1 MSGGGSRR
9 RAGPSW
15 HSTFSRFFGRSPPG
29 EGAAGRPASANSS
42 ENKGSE
48 AINLKSNQKESTTLP
63 ALLKVCQNEEKN
75 HSTEELSKSEIQDE
89 LKKANSLPSLTP
101 GIKTADKD
109 KQPREGFFHFLG
121 SLFNIATKS
130 SLVESKPPTFQ
141 NEPNRCEKDLQ
152 NTNTLPEGTQPK
164 RPRIEEPIC
173 STAKIKED
181 SVNKDDA
188 ILNNIGKDISQDLQ
202 GGWKR
207 SADAQKQM
215 QRKPEAPA
223 VTYATYRGSARIR
236 QILKNQ
242 SETAEKGEESTENRN
257 GSMIKENG
265 QIQTTVSPK
274 SAHLIKENGED
285 ESKDHEDDI
294 IVNSSAVKMGMKKS
308 VKVQHCLGSNKHEIT
323 AKTTTSFTEPSHE
336 IDLKHTPAL
345 AATKIERTCSLDSL
359 MSSSSRNNEILTNSA
374 SQITSSLN
382 MSSASDLVGKE
393 VGLLGEA
400 EAQFQADKNATSNFD
415 KENHCCKAANKECT
429 KEMQDDCLH
438 SHKSKNKTV
447 TEELQASKGEHGY
460 NHQMDSQSELTPD
473 DQMLHSRTATFQQQ
487 ADQHTGSADKDNDP
501 RKSDT
506 QKTVADV
513 EREQNPQNFLVTA
526 LLPFN
531 EEILTSLRVES
542 RGEKCI
548 AGGNLIASVSSI
560 KNDEDTVM
568 GRETCNEELS
578 ELGKPVHI
586 QSDHQLILLENSK
599 DTATLQTG
607 LLCLETE
614 GLKTTKVLSEVAVEN
629 LANVSSCI
637 AVCESMKSNFD
648 ELTAPL
654 SVTDEPS
661 FETGGCCAASLHPS
675 CKTENK
681 TVGKRE
687 VSLKEVRETVS
698 CPDVEC
704 EKNKSSEPVDI
715 SLLESS
721 VPVHNCGPVSL
732 ETVQDIP
739 AKALV
744 MLTED
749 NTATSIDRTD
759 DPTPAASEINK
770 TGMTEVAFVPSKC
783 KDCISELSSHISK
796 SQENILEA
804 SFSALRD
811 GERTFANHS
820 AFICEN
826 VDVDVISESPPV
838 SENKC
843 INFSSKKEN
852 SNKPR
857 ISPTVLDSSSDN
869 QGKMP
874 PPGTN
879 SENGQIARWST
890 DSEQDSL
897 IFPAAGFRR
906 IIPEDRMIKA
916 PLCSEDLKA
925 SCLADSLERELT
937 PAILDCSAAGV
948 HGGSVCI
955 PRSSSPTLGSG
966 EASNLSI
973 SALETSSIAQGNG
986 YSSSHRADD
995 GAEDASSTQQADGSL
1010 LAEIM
1015 PSPICP
1021 LESSEVASESA
1032 CTESVCRNAVGQVNL
1047 GNHASPISEAPSLMD
1062 DQTAAAPA
1070 ESNELCSEELQEDTD
1085 VKGLEHAR
1093 FQDAAVL
1100 FKKAEEIVDS
1110 VLHLAIEEIIAK
1122 QAIGVCQRCGSKD
1135 GLMNT
1140 DILNDQKAGTVQLKA
1155 EEIQSAVQS
1164 LKHFNESSR
1173 GGSSSFTGNETVD
1186 TNNQDE
1192 KILSYIPDK
1201 IDLHS
1206 ALALKAKEIIDEVI
1220 NSAKQKLASNQ
1231 WQGSENKRP
1240 SEKVEPEPKAETPKI
1255 LNLDMKLPAKTQ
1267 KPTENTETQSV
1278 AVNCEKADCS
1288 VLSLLPNSMENGID
1302 WPQSGE
1308 KIPNNAFTCQTNG
1321 FLPTGSS
1328 ARPESDLMT
1337 PAKERQNRK
1346 VCEHLAA
1353 AELCGKAGVSA
1364 TSRKSD
1370 GSSHLI
1376 HRDASVTEEMLL
1388 SLQLK
1393 DSCNNTNMPECT
1405 LLPTVNVNLS
1415 SFMSD
1420 EECISVQSESKDK
1433 SSPQGS
1439 LERNAEDSPYEHCG
1453 REAAEEVPAQIK
1465 ATLEDLKVVESKE
1478 ELAEGAVEIAEVNTG
1493 LNTQFTVPELS
1504 VIGEGS
1510 EGKNCFNTLFAQNN
1524 ENLKQVKDH
1533 DMKRDDQLEENGLD
1547 CSDDMKEPLDLLAI
1561 SPLIEQ
1567 WENSSFTII
1576 YEGALQTENKAVST
1590 DDTQTGSLS
1599 SSVLPLDNIDHLMR
1613 ERAKSKHE
1621 PACLYGKDGK
1631 DKKLNEATDSCS
1643 SESFL
1648 SVEAKRCRIYPFSLS
1663 PIYEDDSSQEDL
1675 LSTDM
1680 SPEGRPSGISKD
1692 NTDDAS
1698 VLSLLQLVS
1707 ERLQFTTQFSKE
1719 DEEEGVE
1726 DEEEEESPYEENV
1739 LDVEREG
1746 ECLSS
1751 QWRGNSKPTLQSNDQ
1766 TRSLFP
1772 EQSLLLSQEQLD
1784 SKEQPELFPDVAS
1797 PSQTPC
1803 KPVSQKADATLRHP
1817 PTSVYYQYLKSASNC
1832 PSEKGTRFGSI
1843 LQDMLQPKI
1852 HWSQDNT
1859 MPKLGELSVNLV
1871 DRACLKYNPRPGKII
1886 IYDIYGSKS
1895 KQEVNSD
1902 VLDTTSWIFPIG
1914 ALLRIIRGC
1923 WIFYEKPKFQG
1934 RKYVLE
1940 EGETVL
1946 DHLWDLPGVKHRRR
1960 NLTVGSIRH
1969 VTKDCD
1975 VPEVEFCLAA
1985 GATEGLPICIQ
1996 SAVANLEELDVE
2008 KNPYIS
2014 IKSGTWLAYSDFNY
2028 KGEMKVLE
2036 ECDSPSEIPSADVKS
2051 LRPLKMGGLK
2061 VQMPMNV
2068 KIIIYEKTHFGGW
2081 SREFSENI
2089 GSVPALFS
2097 SEEEFQEIGSIR
2109 VIGGVWVAYDKE
2121 RYKGRQYLLE
2131 EGDYEDRHSWGGT
2144 DSVLL
2149 SFRFLQADFIESSVA
2164 LFQSDDEDG
2173 KALDI
2178 INEEI
2183 PDLEQAGFGP
2193 ETRSI
2198 LVRSGVWVAY
2208 QQKYFC
2214 GEQYV
2219 LEKGKYKC
2227 FFDWGGSSK
2236 IIMSIRPIKLE
2247 PLGTNEPPHLLKAFS
2262 NTHFQGACID
2272 FTAEVSD
2279 FTSFIP
2285 CSFKVLRGCWL
2296 LYYQGEIT
2304 DNHCVLE
2311 EGLYVDL
2318 SSCGCPTATIKSLKP
2333 IQYVFAE
2340 PSISLFAL
2348 ECCKGRELHFTE
2360 PVNSVL
2366 NEDLHFYTQSVWVRS
2381 GLWIAYEG
2389 CNFLGKQILLEPS
2402 EISNWNEHTGWK
2414 VIGSLRPVKQPAVY
2428 LRVKNRAQGKYLTV
2442 AGSLADIRATSVC
2455 ASPYN
2460 GKNTQ
2465 IWHYCRGLFKSKA
2478 NNACLDVIGGRDVPG
2493 AKVALWAEHGKDRQ
2507 KWRLNEDGTISSYL
2521 SDQLV
2526 LDIKGGNYY
2535 DKNHIIMSQ
2544 PIDDK
2549 HSQKWD
2555 IEIL

>member
-130 SLVESKPPTFQ
+130 SLVESKPSTFQ

-202 GGWKR
+202 GGRKR

-242 SETAEKGEESTENRN
+242 SETAEKEESTENRN

-285 ESKDHEDDI
+285 ESKDHEDDV

-345 AATKIERTCSLDSL
+345 AATKIERTSSLDSL
-359 MSSSSRNNEILTNSA
+359 MSSSSRNNEILTNST

-438 SHKSKNKTV
+438 SHKSKNKIV
-447 TEELQASKGEHGY
+447 TEELQVSKGEHGY

-487 ADQHTGSADKDNDP
+487 ADQHKGSADKDSDP

-531 EEILTSLRVES
+531 EQILASLRVES

-568 GRETCNEELS
+568 GRETCNEKLS

-586 QSDHQLILLENSK
+586 QNDHQLILLENSK

-654 SVTDEPS
+654 SLTDESS

-687 VSLKEVRETVS
+687 VSLKDVRETVS

-704 EKNKSSEPVDI
+704 EKSKSSEPVDI

-783 KDCISELSSHISK
+783 KDCISELSSHIFK

-811 GERTFANHS
+811 RERTFANHS

-879 SENGQIARWST
+879 SENGQIARCST

-897 IFPAAGFRR
+897 IFPAAGFWR

-973 SALETSSIAQGNG
+973 SALETSSIVQGNG

-995 GAEDASSTQQADGSL
+995 GAEDASSAQQADGSL

-1047 GNHASPISEAPSLMD
+1047 GNHASPVSEAPSLMD

-1085 VKGLEHAR
+1085 VKGLEYAR

-1122 QAIGVCQRCGSKD
+1122 QAIGVCQHCGSKD

-1155 EEIQSAVQS
+1155 EEIQSAVRS

-1255 LNLDMKLPAKTQ
+1255 LNLGMKLPAKTQ
-1267 KPTENTETQSV
+1267 KPTENTEAQSV

-1420 EECISVQSESKDK
+1420 EECISMQSESKDK

-1590 DDTQTGSLS
+1590 DDTQTGLLS

-1643 SESFL
+1643 SESYL

-1772 EQSLLLSQEQLD
+1772 EQSPLLSKEQLD
-1784 SKEQPELFPDVAS
+1784 SKEQPELFPDVAC

-1803 KPVSQKADATLRHP
+1803 KPVSQKADATLKHP

-1969 VTKDCD
+1969 VTKDCG

-2008 KNPYIS
+2008 KNPSIS

-2089 GSVPALFS
+2089 GSVPALFG

-2535 DKNHIIMSQ
+2535 DKNHIIMNQ

>member
-1 MSGGGSRR
+1 M
-9 RAGPSW
+9 
-15 HSTFSRFFGRSPPG
+15 
-29 EGAAGRPASANSS
+29 
-42 ENKGSE
+42 
-48 AINLKSNQKESTTLP
+48 
-63 ALLKVCQNEEKN
+63 
-75 HSTEELSKSEIQDE
+75 
-89 LKKANSLPSLTP
+89 
-101 GIKTADKD
+101 
-109 KQPREGFFHFLG
+109 
-121 SLFNIATKS
+121 
-130 SLVESKPPTFQ
+130 
-141 NEPNRCEKDLQ
+141 
-152 NTNTLPEGTQPK
+152 
-164 RPRIEEPIC
+164 
-173 STAKIKED
+173 
-181 SVNKDDA
+181 
-188 ILNNIGKDISQDLQ
+188 
-202 GGWKR
+202 
-207 SADAQKQM
+207 
-215 QRKPEAPA
+215 
-223 VTYATYRGSARIR
+223 
-236 QILKNQ
+236 
-242 SETAEKGEESTENRN
+242 AEKGEGSTENRT
-257 GSMIKENG
+257 GSMVKENG
-265 QIQTTVSPK
+265 EIQTTVSPK
-274 SAHLIKENGED
+274 SGHLIKEHGED
-285 ESKDHEDDI
+285 EGKGHEDDV
-294 IVNSSAVKMGMKKS
+294 IVNSSAVKMGTKKS
-308 VKVQHCLGSNKHEIT
+308 GKAQHCLGSGKHEVT
-323 AKTTTSFTEPSHE
+323 AKITTSSTESSHE

-345 AATKIERTCSLDSL
+345 AATKVKRTCSLDSL
-359 MSSSSRNNEILTNSA
+359 LSPSSRNNEILTNST
-374 SQITSSLN
+374 SQITNSLN

-415 KENHCCKAANKECT
+415 KEHGCSKAASKEST

-438 SHKSKNKTV
+438 SPKSKNKTV
-447 TEELQASKGEHGY
+447 NEELQVSKGEY
-460 NHQMDSQSELTPD
+460 CCNHQMNSHSELTSD
-473 DQMLHSRTATFQQQ
+473 VQMLHSGTTTFQQQ
-487 ADQHTGSADKDNDP
+487 ADQHTGSANKDSDP

-506 QKTVADV
+506 QEIVAAV
-513 EREQNPQNFLVTA
+513 EGEQNPQNFLATA
-526 LLPFN
+526 LLHFN
-531 EEILTSLRVES
+531 EQIPTLLSVES

-548 AGGNLIASVSSI
+548 AAGNPTASVSSV

-568 GRETCNEELS
+568 GRGTCNEELR
-578 ELGKPVHI
+578 ELGKPMHV
-586 QSDHQLILLENSK
+586 QNDHRLIHVENSK
-599 DTATLQTG
+599 DIGTPQTG
-607 LLCLETE
+607 LPCLETE
-614 GLKTTKVLSEVAVEN
+614 GVETMKVLSEVAVEN
-629 LANVSSCI
+629 LANVSSC
-637 AVCESMKSNFD
+637 VHGCESVKSNFD

-654 SVTDEPS
+654 SVTYESS
-661 FETGGCCAASLHPS
+661 FETGGHCSASLHPS

-681 TVGKRE
+681 TIGRRE
-687 VSLKEVRETVS
+687 VSLKDVRETVS
-698 CPDVEC
+698 CPDLEC
-704 EKNKSSEPVDI
+704 EKSKSFEPVEM
-715 SLLESS
+715 SLSESS
-721 VPVHNCGPVSL
+721 VPVHNCGPISL
-732 ETVQDIP
+732 ETVPDIP

-744 MLTED
+744 ILAED
-749 NTATSIDRTD
+749 NTAKPAPCPLISIDRTD
-759 DPTPAASEINK
+759 NCTPAASKIDK
-770 TGMTEVAFVPSKC
+770 TGMTEVAVVPSEC
-783 KDCISELSSHISK
+783 KDCISELTSHVSK
-796 SQENILEA
+796 SQENILEI
-804 SFSALRD
+804 SHSALRC
-811 GERTFANHS
+811 GERPLTNHS
-820 AFICEN
+820 AFICEKD
-826 VDVDVISESPPV
+826 VDVDIISESVPV
-838 SENKC
+838 SEDRR

-874 PPGTN
+874 SPTTN
-879 SENGQIARWST
+879 SENGQIARWSAA
-890 DSEQDSL
+890 SEQDSF
-897 IFPAAGFRR
+897 IFPAAEFRR
-906 IIPEDRMIKA
+906 IIPEDRMTEM
-916 PLCSEDLKA
+916 PLCSGDLRA
-925 SCLADSLERELT
+925 SCPAGSLEPELT
-937 PAILDCSAAGV
+937 PAMLNHSAAGV
-948 HGGSVCI
+948 DVGGVCI
-955 PRSSSPTLGSG
+955 PRPSSPTLGSR
-966 EASNLSI
+966 EASNLSV
-973 SALETSSIAQGNG
+973 SALETLGVAQGNSC
-986 YSSSHRADD
+986 SSSHRAGD
-995 GAEDASSTQQADGSL
+995 GAEEAASAQQADGGV
-1010 LAEIM
+1010 LAEAM

-1021 LESSEVASESA
+1021 LKSLEMASELA
-1032 CTESVCRNAVGQVNL
+1032 CTESVCRNAMGQVYL
-1047 GNHASPISEAPSLMD
+1047 GNRASPISEAPSVTE
-1062 DQTAAAPA
+1062 DQTAAALA
-1070 ESNELCSEELQEDTD
+1070 ESNELCSEEVWEDTN
-1085 VKGLEHAR
+1085 VKGQER
-1093 FQDAAVL
+1093 GKFQDAAVL

-1110 VLHLAIEEIIAK
+1110 VLRLAIEEIIAK
-1122 QAIGVCQRCGSKD
+1122 QAIGVCQLCGSRD
-1135 GLMNT
+1135 GLVNM
-1140 DILNDQKAGTVQLKA
+1140 DLNDQKAGTVQLEA

-1164 LKHFNESSR
+1164 LKHFNESSG

-1186 TNNQDE
+1186 TNNQDK

-1231 WQGSENKRP
+1231 WQGSESIRP
-1240 SEKVEPEPKAETPKI
+1240 SEQAEPKPKAETPKI
-1255 LNLDMKLPAKTQ
+1255 LNLDVKLPAKTQ
-1267 KPTENTETQSV
+1267 EPTEKAETQSV

-1288 VLSLLPNSMENGID
+1288 GPPLLPNSFPVQNDID
-1302 WPQSGE
+1302 WPQRGE
-1308 KIPNNAFTCQTNG
+1308 KISNNAFTCQTNG

-1328 ARPESDLMT
+1328 ARPESDLTT
-1337 PAKERQNRK
+1337 PAKERHDRK

-1370 GSSHLI
+1370 GSLHLI
-1376 HRDASVTEEMLL
+1376 HREATVTEEMFL

-1393 DSCNNTNMPECT
+1393 DLCNHTNMPECM

-1415 SFMSD
+1415 SFMPD
-1420 EECISVQSESKDK
+1420 EECVSMQSESKG
-1433 SSPQGS
+1433 SPGDS
-1439 LERNAEDSPYEHCG
+1439 LESSAEDILYEHCR
-1453 REAAEEVPAQIK
+1453 REAAEEVPARVK
-1465 ATLEDLKVVESKE
+1465 ATLEDSKAEETEE
-1478 ELAEGAVEIAEVNTG
+1478 ELVEGASEIAEVNTG
-1493 LNTQFTVPELS
+1493 LNTLFTVPELS
-1504 VIGEGS
+1504 AIGEDS
-1510 EGKNCFNTLFAQNN
+1510 KGKNCFNAVFAQNN
-1524 ENLKQVKDH
+1524 ESPKQVL
-1533 DMKRDDQLEENGLD
+1533 MKNQDVKRNDQLEENGLD
-1547 CSDDMKEPLDLLAI
+1547 CSDDMKESMDLLAL

-1576 YEGALQTENKAVST
+1576 YEGALQTENKSVST
-1590 DDTQTGSLS
+1590 GDLQSSSLS
-1599 SSVLPLDNIDHLMR
+1599 SSVLPSDNIDHLMC
-1613 ERAKSKHE
+1613 ERAKNKHE
-1621 PACLYGKDGK
+1621 PACLYGKDN
-1631 DKKLNEATDSCS
+1631 KLNEATDSRS

-1648 SVEAKRCRIYPFSLS
+1648 SVEAKRYRVYPLSLS

-1675 LSTDM
+1675 LSTDV
-1680 SPEGRPSGISKD
+1680 SPEGRPSGTSKD
-1692 NTDDAS
+1692 NVDHAS
-1698 VLSLLQLVS
+1698 VLSLLQSVS

-1726 DEEEEESPYEENV
+1726 DEEEEESSYEENM
-1739 LDVEREG
+1739 LDVEREE

-1751 QWRGNSKPTLQSNDQ
+1751 QWRGNLKTTLQSNDQ
-1766 TRSLFP
+1766 TQSLFP
-1772 EQSLLLSQEQLD
+1772 EQSPLLSKEQLD
-1784 SKEQPELFPDVAS
+1784 FKEQPELFPDAAS

-1803 KPVSQKADATLRHP
+1803 KPVSQKADTTLKRP

-1832 PSEKGTRFGSI
+1832 SSEKGTMFGSV

-1859 MPKLGELSVNLV
+1859 MPKLGELSANLI
-1871 DRACLKYNPRPGKII
+1871 DRASLKYNPRPGKII
-1886 IYDIYGSKS
+1886 IYDIYGDKS
-1895 KQEVNSD
+1895 KQEVHSD
-1902 VLDTTSWIFPIG
+1902 ELDTTSWIFPVG

-1946 DHLWDLPGVKHRRR
+1946 DHLWDLPGVKYRRR
-1960 NLTVGSIRH
+1960 NLIVGSIKH
-1969 VTKDCD
+1969 VTKDCGI
-1975 VPEVEFCLAA
+1975 PEVEFCLAA
-1985 GATEGLPICIQ
+1985 GGTEGLPICIQ

-2008 KNPYIS
+2008 KNPYIRV
-2014 IKSGTWLAYSDFNY
+2014 KSGVWLAYSDFNY

-2061 VQMPMNV
+2061 VQMPMNIKLICV
-2068 KIIIYEKTHFGGW
+2068 IQQMRNLKGVLTAVTEITSAKYRERPLVYFRRIKLSVSSCDQIIIYEKTHFGGW
-2081 SREFSENI
+2081 SKEFSENI
-2089 GSVPALFS
+2089 SSVPALFG

-2109 VIGGVWVAYDKE
+2109 IIGGAWVAYDKE

-2144 DSVLL
+2144 DCVLL

-2178 INEEI
+2178 VNEEI

-2348 ECCKGRELHFTE
+2348 EGCKGRELHFSE
-2360 PVNSVL
+2360 PINSVL

-2402 EISNWNEHTGWK
+2402 EISNWNEQSGWK

-2455 ASPYN
+2455 ASPFN

-2478 NNACLDVIGGRDVPG
+2478 NDACLDVIGGRDVPG

-2535 DKNHIIMSQ
+2535 DKNHIIMNQ